1 MPEEYVPTAE
11 EIAGHYSAAL
21 DSVTLV
27 NELAALETLT
37 EEDSATI
44 SRNVEHLE
52 LMVAKDFWT
61 TEDLTPLTG
70 AITAGKAAIA

>member
-61 TEDLTPLTG
+61 TEDLTPLTS